1 MDTSTLPTKNN
12 LMRLKDKIKLSKQGR
27 ELLEKKKFILTVEKE
42 KYKEKR
48 NTAQKELDALL
59 LEEGYKYLIDAIIDI
74 GLDELMDI
82 SEEIKKEDSINI
94 KYKTVMGVEIPSVI
108 SEPREK
114 DLNYGLYN
122 TTEKVDKTII
132 IFEKIKQK
140 IIELAELETIIYRI
154 DKNIQKVQARSN
166 ALEDIIIPNDEK
178 IAHEISN
185 ILEERD
191 REELSR
197 MKIIKKG
204 I

>member
-12 LMRLKDKIKLSKQGR
+12 LMRLKDTIKLSKQGR

-42 KYKEKR
+42 KYKEKKDI
-48 NTAQKELDALL
+48 AQKELDTLFM
-59 LEEGYKYLIDAIIDI
+59 EKGYKYLIDAIIDI

-82 SEEIKKEDSINI
+82 SAEIKEEDSINI

-108 SEPREK
+108 NEPRQKE
-114 DLNYGLYN
+114 LNYGLYN

-132 IFEKIKQK
+132 VFEQIKQK

-166 ALEDIIIPNDEK
+166 ALEDIIIPRDEK